1 MRRMLSL
8 GSLLILLVVLAAPML
23 AAAQTKDDTLVYALQ
38 SDVDTWDPPN
48 SVLRE
53 AIILGYH
60 VFDHLAVRDLKT
72 RKVIPNLATSWKTID
87 DTTWEVKLRQG
98 VRFHD
103 GSPFTAKDVKASFD
117 RVLDPARKMTAR
129 GNHAKI
135 KSVEVVDDHTVR
147 FKTDGPY
154 PLFVERM
161 TALVMHS
168 EKVLREKPHEWV
180 QENPIGTGPYKLVRW
195 NRKQEHLLVRNDD
208 YWGPKPAFKYVRIR
222 IIPEQATQI
231 AELISGGVDII
242 KAVPPDQM
250 DVIDK
255 SGQARTATS
264 PILRTAMLQLDQ
276 AARGGPNP
284 FTERRVRQAAN
295 LAVDA
300 DAIIKHVLNGLGDRT
315 ATGVNPMAFG
325 WDAGLKPYKQDIGR
339 AKQLLAEAGYPNG
352 VDVTFN
358 TGPPVVEP
366 AIQQTNDA
374 IVADMAKAGFRVKQN
389 YVGDNTVLVARIKDG
404 KGGPM
409 FNWSWGYYSVFD
421 ADAILYDVFKCGE
434 SYSYYCNRELDDL
447 IHAGRSTL
455 DQKKR
460 AEIYVKAQKLLFDD
474 AAYLYKWG
482 LRGVWG
488 ISNRVEYQAPADEV
502 DRMFLVTPRKKQ
514 PPCEP
519 GLARRLTREAR
530 LTVADSP

>member
-1 MRRMLSL
+1 MGRIAITGLVLLLALGLMLPSP
-8 GSLLILLVVLAAPML
+8 G
-23 AAAQTKDDTLVYALQ
+23 AAQTKDDTVVYALQ

-60 VFDHLAVRDLKT
+60 VYDHLAVRDLKT
-72 RKVIPNLATSWKTID
+72 RRVIPNLATSWKNLD
-87 DTTWEVKLRQG
+87 ETTWEVKLRQG
-98 VRFHD
+98 VKFHD
-103 GSPFTAKDVKASFD
+103 GTPFTAKDVKATFD
-117 RVLDPARKMTAR
+117 RVLDPAKKMTAR

-135 KSVEVVDDHTVR
+135 KAIEVVDDHTVR

-154 PLFVERM
+154 PLFVERL
-161 TALVMHS
+161 TAQVMQS
-168 EKVLREKPHEWV
+168 EKVIREKGHDWM
-180 QENPIGTGPYKLVRW
+180 QENPIGTGPYKLVKW
-195 NRKQEHLLVRNDD
+195 TRKQEHLLVRNDD

-250 DVIDK
+250 DVITK
-255 SGQARTATS
+255 SGQARTSVS
-264 PILRTAMLQLDQ
+264 PILRTAFLQFDQ
-276 AARGGPNP
+276 SARGGPNP
-284 FTERRVRQAAN
+284 FTDRRVRQAAN
-295 LAVDA
+295 LAVDM
-300 DAIIKHVLNGLGDRT
+300 DGIIHHVLNGLGDRT
-315 ATGVNPMAFG
+315 ATAINPMAFG
-325 WDAGLKPYKQDIGR
+325 WDPNLKPYKQDIER
-339 AKQLLAEAGYPNG
+339 ARKLLAEAGYPNG
-352 VDVTFN
+352 LEVKFH

-374 IVADMAKAGFRVKQN
+374 IVADMAKAGFRVQQV
-389 YVGDNTVLVARIKDG
+389 YTGDNTALVARIKEG

-421 ADAILYDVFKCGE
+421 ADAILYDNFKCGE
-434 SYSYYCNRELDDL
+434 PYAYYCNKELDDL
-447 IHAGRSTL
+447 IAAGRSTL

-502 DRMFLVTPRKKQ
+502 DRMFLVTPKKK
-514 PPCEP
+514 
-519 GLARRLTREAR
+519 
-530 LTVADSP
+530 